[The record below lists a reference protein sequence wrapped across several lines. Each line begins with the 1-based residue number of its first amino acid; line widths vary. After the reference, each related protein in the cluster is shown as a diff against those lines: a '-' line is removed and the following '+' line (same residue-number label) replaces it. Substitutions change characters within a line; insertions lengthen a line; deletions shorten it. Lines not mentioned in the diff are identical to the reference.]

1 MGVVSITSYKNKNV
15 RRRFALS
22 SFKTIRHTFVV
33 NTVFNPKDRI
43 DKIKPLYLGRKVK
56 DKIFT
61 KLQKSKG
68 RDKLVKPL
76 GTPSPN
82 RR

>member
-1 MGVVSITSYKNKNV
+1 MKLLLKAI
-15 RRRFALS
+15 ALHP
-22 SFKTIRHTFVV
+22 I
-33 NTVFNPKDRI
+33 NT
-43 DKIKPLYLGRKVK
+43 LYLGRKVK

-76 GTPSPN
+76 GTPSPK